1 MDEAHTKPA
10 SFYASPQEALEAP
23 PEEFLYLACLHEGTG
38 VTKPDFIAVVD
49 AEHGEIVHET
59 PMPNVGDELHHFG
72 WNRCSSACHGPDRSH
87 LIVPGFRSS
96 RIHIL
101 NVADD
106 PRKPHVEHVIE
117 SEEIARATGY
127 TRPHT
132 VHCMP
137 GENVV
142 ISMLGDADGAAA
154 GGFAVIDAQTFE
166 VKGRWENGEH
176 VPLMNYDFWYQP
188 RKNVLV
194 SSEFGEPN
202 HYEHGF
208 NLDDVA
214 AGKYGR
220 RLHFWN
226 LADRKLE
233 QTIDLGAEHGW
244 IPLEVRWLHDP
255 EAEEGYVGAALS
267 STMWRWYRSNGSWE
281 AEPVVDVESIELEGW
296 PFPVPGLITDLLVS
310 MDDRFLYFSNWLHG
324 DLRQYDISDPAN
336 PKLTGELWLGGVLG
350 KPDDSGR
357 GLNGGPQMLQ
367 LSLDGRRLYVTN
379 SLYSTWD
386 NQFYPELRSWLLRV
400 NCHPEGGMD
409 LDGDFFVDLHD
420 RPGGP
425 ARAHEVRLQ
434 NGDCTTEIFQ

>member
-10 SFYASPQEALEAP
+10 SFYASPQEALQAP
-23 PEEFLYLACLHEGTG
+23 TEEFLYLACLHEGTD
-38 VTKPDFIAVVD
+38 VDAPDFIAVVD
-49 AEHGEIVHET
+49 AENGEIVHET

-117 SEEIARATGY
+117 SEEIARETGY
-127 TRPHT
+127 SRPHT

-188 RKNVLV
+188 RKNVLI

-226 LADRKLE
+226 LAERKLE

-255 EAEEGYVGAALS
+255 EADEGYVGAALS

-281 AEPVVDVESIELEGW
+281 AEPVIDVESIELEGW

-400 NCHPEGGMD
+400 NCHPEGGMEI
-409 LDGDFFVDLHD
+409 DGDFFVDLHD
-420 RPGGP
+420 RHGGP